1 MSAGRTPGPH
11 AKKCSPGGGVG
22 YALSSFMSADSI
34 ANDRTVLAPDGT
46 TIAYGVRGSGPAI
59 VLTNGLATSSY
70 FWKYLAPHWAARH
83 TVITWDM
90 PGHGRSG
97 PARSDATAT
106 LEGMPSL
113 IERVMVAAG
122 VERAVQIGWSVG
134 CQVVLEMYRQRAARC
149 QALVLLFGP
158 AAHALSGTKLPVS
171 GGFLDSMLRG
181 PAGLSFA
188 TVLLRGA
195 QIARLPGAVPLI
207 RQLGL
212 VGTASDADVRG
223 LIREM
228 MDIDIATA
236 RKLACS
242 AEDHSAVDVLRR
254 LAVPL
259 LIMAGDRDPF
269 APPAAI
275 GERMHELAKGSE
287 YVRLPEGTHSAL
299 LDHVP
304 QIAGTVD
311 TFLRQR
317 VERLTAN

>member
-1 MSAGRTPGPH
+1 M
-11 AKKCSPGGGVG
+11 
-22 YALSSFMSADSI
+22 L
-34 ANDRTVLAPDGT
+34 NDRTLHTADGT
-46 TIAYGVRGSGPAI
+46 RIAYGVHGSGPAL

-70 FWKYLAPHWAARH
+70 FWKYLAPLWAARH

-90 PGHGRSG
+90 PGHGKSG
-97 PARSDATAT
+97 PARSDTSASI
-106 LEGMPSL
+106 EGMPAI
-113 IERVMVAAG
+113 IERVMQAAG

-134 CQVVLEMYRQRAARC
+134 CQVVLELYRQRAARC

-158 AAHALSGTKLPVS
+158 AAHALSGTRLPLS
-171 GGFLDSMLRG
+171 GSLIDSMLRG
-181 PAGLSFA
+181 PAGLPFA
-188 TVLLRGA
+188 NVMLKGA
-195 QIARLPGAVPLI
+195 QVARLPGIVGVI
-207 RQLGL
+207 RKLGL
-212 VGTASDADVRG
+212 VGTASDEDVRG
-223 LIREM
+223 LIGEM
-228 MDIDIATA
+228 MHMHAPSA

-242 AEDHSAVDVLRR
+242 AEDHSGVDVLRR

-304 QIAGTVD
+304 QIAGAVD
-311 TFLRQR
+311 AFLRKR
-317 VERLTAN
+317 VERLNAN

>member
-1 MSAGRTPGPH
+1 M
-11 AKKCSPGGGVG
+11 
-22 YALSSFMSADSI
+22 
-34 ANDRTVLAPDGT
+34 
-46 TIAYGVRGSGPAI
+46 PAI
-59 VLTNGLATSSY
+59 
-70 FWKYLAPHWAARH
+70 
-83 TVITWDM
+83 
-90 PGHGRSG
+90 
-97 PARSDATAT
+97 
-106 LEGMPSL
+106 
-113 IERVMVAAG
+113 IERVMQAAG
-122 VERAVQIGWSVG
+122 QERAVQIGWSVG

-158 AAHALSGTKLPVS
+158 AAHALSGTRLPLS
-171 GGFLDSMLRG
+171 GSTMDS
-181 PAGLSFA
+181 
-188 TVLLRGA
+188 LLRSPVGLGFANMLLKGA
-195 QIARLPGAVPLI
+195 QVARLPGIVPLV

-212 VGTASDADVRG
+212 VGTASDEDVHG

-228 MDIDIATA
+228 MHMHPATA

-242 AEDHSAVDVLRR
+242 AEDHSGIDVLRR

-269 APPAAI
+269 APPVAI

-317 VERLTAN
+317 VERLSAN

>member
-1 MSAGRTPGPH
+1 MTGAS
-11 AKKCSPGGGVG
+11 SIDM
-22 YALSSFMSADSI
+22 LSRGMLK
-34 ANDRTVLAPDGT
+34 NDRTVLAPDGT

-90 PGHGRSG
+90 PGHGQSG
-97 PARSDATAT
+97 PARSDACAT
-106 LEGMPSL
+106 VEGMPL
-113 IERVMVAAG
+113 LMERVMQAAG
-122 VERAVQIGWSVG
+122 VECAVQIGWSVG
-134 CQVVLEMYRQRAARC
+134 CQVVLEMYRQRPTRC

-158 AAHALSGTKLPVS
+158 AAHALSGTRLPLS
-171 GGFLDSMLRG
+171 GSALDMLLRG
-181 PAGLSFA
+181 PAGSAFA
-188 TVLLRGA
+188 NVLLRGA
-195 QIARLPGAVPLI
+195 QLARLPGVVNI
-207 RQLGL
+207 VRQLRL
-212 VGTASDADVRG
+212 VGTASDEDVHG

-228 MDIDIATA
+228 LHIHAPTA

-242 AEDHSAVDVLRR
+242 AEDHSGLDVLRR
-254 LAVPL
+254 TAVPL

-269 APPAAI
+269 APPTSI

-287 YVRLPEGTHSAL
+287 FVRLPEGTHSAL

-304 QIAGTVD
+304 QISGAVD

-317 VERLTAN
+317 VERLRAN

>member
-1 MSAGRTPGPH
+1 MPVAP
-11 AKKCSPGGGVG
+11 
-22 YALSSFMSADSI
+22 LD
-34 ANDRTVLAPDGT
+34 NDRTLLAPDGT
-46 TIAYGVRGSGPAI
+46 TIAFGVSGSGPAI

-70 FWKYLAPHWAARH
+70 FWKYLAPLWAARH

-90 PGHGRSG
+90 PGHGQSG
-97 PARSDATAT
+97 PARSDVSASI
-106 LEGMPSL
+106 EGMPAI
-113 IERVMVAAG
+113 IERVMQAAG
-122 VERAVQIGWSVG
+122 QERAVQIGWSVG

-158 AAHALSGTKLPVS
+158 AAHALSGTRLPLS
-171 GGFLDSMLRG
+171 GATLDSLLRS
-181 PAGLSFA
+181 PVGLGFA
-188 TVLLRGA
+188 NVLLKGA
-195 QIARLPGAVPLI
+195 QVARVPGIVPLV

-212 VGTASDADVRG
+212 VGTASDEDVHG

-228 MDIDIATA
+228 MYMHAATA

-242 AEDHSAVDVLRR
+242 AEDHSGIDVLRR

-269 APPAAI
+269 APPASI

-311 TFLRQR
+311 QFLRQR
-317 VERLTAN
+317 VERLSAN